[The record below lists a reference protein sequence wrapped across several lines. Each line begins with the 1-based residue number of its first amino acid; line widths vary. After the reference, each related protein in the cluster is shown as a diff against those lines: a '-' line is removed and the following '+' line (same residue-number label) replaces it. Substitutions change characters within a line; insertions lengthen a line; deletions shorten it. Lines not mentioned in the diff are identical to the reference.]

1 MDFRFFKTQ
10 AGVFLE
16 GPPSSSLGSD
26 PDFVLICLENTLD
39 PDALNHTG
47 FNYYGA
53 YGDGSTI
60 DTWSSAQPLEVI
72 SKDELPDPIT
82 FFPAPFNQA

>member
-1 MDFRFFKTQ
+1 MDFRLFKIQ
-10 AGVFLE
+10 AGVFLV
-16 GPPSSSLGSD
+16 GPQRFSLGSD
-26 PDFVLICLENTLD
+26 PDLVLIGLENTLD
-39 PDALNHTG
+39 LDALNHNG